1 MTDPGRGP
9 AAQPTA
15 RRILLLVG
23 SVGAGKGTQAAAL
36 QGKLGLVHLASGN
49 LFRQALR
56 DGTELG
62 ERARAYMERGD
73 LVPDEI
79 TIEMFMQEL
88 GRPAATR
95 GAILDGFPRTV
106 AQAQALDATL
116 AARGERIERVI
127 SIEVPV
133 EQLVERVAGRRV
145 CSTCGTTYHVV
156 GDPPVIPGR
165 CDRDGSELQ
174 QRDDDRPEVVR
185 ARLAKQ
191 VLPML
196 EVFDYYERAGI
207 VQHVDGRQPIHEV
220 TREILAGLGSGGPD
234 NVGGNVGDLGGPGG

>member
-1 MTDPGRGP
+1 MTDPGGGQ
-9 AAQPTA
+9 AASPTG

-36 QGKLGLVHLASGN
+36 SSELGLAHLASGN

-56 DGTELG
+56 DGSQLG

-73 LVPDEI
+73 LVPDDI
-79 TIEMFMQEL
+79 TIGMFMHEL
-88 GRPAATR
+88 SQPATAR

-106 AQAQALDATL
+106 AQAKALDATL
-116 AARGERIERVI
+116 AERGEQIERVI

-133 EQLVERVAGRRV
+133 EELVARVAGRRV
-145 CSTCGTTYHVV
+145 CPVCGTPYHVA
-156 GDPPVIPGR
+156 GDPPRVPGR
-165 CDRDGSELQ
+165 CDNDGAELQ

-196 EVFDYYERAGI
+196 EVLEYYDEKGI
-207 VQHVDGRQPIHEV
+207 VQHVDGTQPIAVV
-220 TREILAGLGSGGPD
+220 TDEILEGLRAGW
-234 NVGGNVGDLGGPGG
+234 

>member
-1 MTDPGRGP
+1 VTDSGGGP
-9 AAQPTA
+9 AASSP

-23 SVGAGKGTQAAAL
+23 SVGSGKGTQAAAL
-36 QGKLGLVHLASGN
+36 TRELRLPHLASGN
-49 LFRQALR
+49 LFREALR
-56 DGTELG
+56 DGTPLG
-62 ERARAYMERGD
+62 ERARVYMERGD

-79 TIEMFMQEL
+79 TIEMFMREL
-88 GRPAATR
+88 AQPPAVR

-133 EQLVERVAGRRV
+133 EEVVARVAGRRV
-145 CSTCGTTYHVV
+145 CPECGTPYHVV
-156 GDPPVIPGR
+156 GDPPRVAGR
-165 CDRDGSELQ
+165 CDRDGAELQ

-196 EVFDYYERAGI
+196 EVLEYYERAGI
-207 VQHVDGRQPIHEV
+207 VQRVDGTQPIAAV
-220 TREILAGLGSGGPD
+220 TTEILARLTGRS
-234 NVGGNVGDLGGPGG
+234 

>member
-1 MTDPGRGP
+1 VTDPGGGP
-9 AAQPTA
+9 ASSPTG

-36 QGKLGLVHLASGN
+36 SSELGLAHLASGN

-56 DGTELG
+56 DGSQLG
-62 ERARAYMERGD
+62 EQARAYMERGD
-73 LVPDEI
+73 LVPDDI
-79 TIEMFMQEL
+79 TIGMFMHEL
-88 GRPAATR
+88 SQPAAAR

-106 AQAQALDATL
+106 AQAKALDATL
-116 AARGERIERVI
+116 AERGEQIERVI

-133 EQLVERVAGRRV
+133 EELVARVAGRRV
-145 CSTCGTTYHVV
+145 CPVCGTPYHVI
-156 GDPPVIPGR
+156 GDPPRVPGR
-165 CDRDGSELQ
+165 CDNDGAELQ

-196 EVFDYYERAGI
+196 EVVEYYDHRGI
-207 VQHVDGRQPIHEV
+207 VQHGDGTQPIAAV
-220 TREILAGLGSGGPD
+220 THEILEGLR
-234 NVGGNVGDLGGPGG
+234 VGW

>member
-1 MTDPGRGP
+1 MTDPGGGP
-9 AAQPTA
+9 ASSPTG

-36 QGKLGLVHLASGN
+36 SSELGLAHLASGN

-56 DGTELG
+56 DGSQLG
-62 ERARAYMERGD
+62 EQARAYMERGD
-73 LVPDEI
+73 LVPDDI
-79 TIEMFMQEL
+79 TIGMFMHEL
-88 GRPAATR
+88 SQPPAAR

-106 AQAQALDATL
+106 AQATALDATL
-116 AARGERIERVI
+116 AERGEQIERVI

-133 EQLVERVAGRRV
+133 EELVARVAGRRV
-145 CSTCGTTYHVV
+145 CPVCGTPYHVI
-156 GDPPVIPGR
+156 GDPPRVPGR
-165 CDRDGSELQ
+165 CDNDGAELQ

-196 EVFDYYERAGI
+196 EVLEYYDQKGI
-207 VQHVDGRQPIHEV
+207 VQHVDGTQPIAAV
-220 TREILAGLGSGGPD
+220 TDEILEGLR
-234 NVGGNVGDLGGPGG
+234 VGW

>member
-1 MTDPGRGP
+1 MTDPGGGP
-9 AAQPTA
+9 ASSPPG

-36 QGKLGLVHLASGN
+36 SSELRLAHLASGN

-56 DGTELG
+56 DGSELG
-62 ERARAYMERGD
+62 EQARAYMERGD
-73 LVPDEI
+73 LVPDDI
-79 TIEMFMQEL
+79 TIAMFMHEL
-88 GRPAATR
+88 SQPAAAR

-106 AQAQALDATL
+106 AQAKALDATL
-116 AARGERIERVI
+116 AARGEQIERVI

-133 EQLVERVAGRRV
+133 EELVARVAGRRV
-145 CSTCGTTYHVV
+145 CPECGTPYHVV
-156 GDPPVIPGR
+156 GDPPREPGR
-165 CDRDGSELQ
+165 CDNDGAELQ

-196 EVFDYYERAGI
+196 DVLAYYDQKGI
-207 VQHVDGRQPIHEV
+207 VQHVDGTQPIAAV
-220 TREILAGLGSGGPD
+220 TDEILEGLRAGW
-234 NVGGNVGDLGGPGG
+234 

>member
-1 MTDPGRGP
+1 VTDPAPGPKASGRG
-9 AAQPTA
+9 

-23 SVGAGKGTQAAAL
+23 SVGAGKGTQAVAL
-36 QGKLGLVHLASGN
+36 SRELGLVHLASGN
-49 LFRQALR
+49 LFRKALR

-62 ERARAYMERGD
+62 ERAREYMERGD

-79 TIEMFMQEL
+79 TIDMFMQEL
-88 GRPAATR
+88 SQPATER

-106 AQAQALDATL
+106 AQARALDATL

-133 EQLVERVAGRRV
+133 EELVARVAGRRV
-145 CSTCGTTYHVV
+145 CPVCGTPYHIVS
-156 GDPPVIPGR
+156 DPPKAPGR
-165 CDRDGSELQ
+165 CDKDGAELV

-191 VLPML
+191 VMPML
-196 EVFDYYERAGI
+196 EVIEHYERAGI
-207 VQHVDGRQPIHEV
+207 VQHVDGRQPIDAV
-220 TREILAGLGSGGPD
+220 TREILEALNGAQD
-234 NVGGNVGDLGGPGG
+234 AD